1 MKQPKGD
8 EPLTA
13 NMMVK
18 ATSTVEAITGDAAW
32 LDRRTTAF
40 DDARKESPEVKK
52 KKMNNRHEEERE

>member
-32 LDRRTTAF
+32 MDRTAF

-52 KKMNNRHEEERE
+52 KKMNNRHEEEREW

>member
-1 MKQPKGD
+1 VKQPKGD